1 MSLMKAS
8 RVGQVIAIVVVGLL
22 AGAALIALLNRQYI
36 VDQLTVWQYQPSAD
50 VVAVAERSTMSERGK
65 FYFYAS
71 QPVIEGTQV
80 FNDQCGRREPG
91 TAILGCYTGGFI
103 YIYDVKDPR
112 LDGIR
117 EVTAAHEMLHA
128 VYERLSDGER
138 SRIDRLVEAEYQS
151 MKDNQELAER
161 LEFYDRTQ
169 PGERLNELHSII
181 ATEKRSVSAEL
192 EAWYG
197 QYFTNRGFVVEL
209 HDKYEAIFI
218 ELRER
223 ADELSAEL
231 ESLGRQIETET
242 ASYNNDVR
250 ALNADIAAFNARA
263 AAGEFDSQAQ
273 FASERNALAS
283 RSSTLDQLRAKINN
297 DVTLYESKR
306 AELESIAS
314 QSEALNRTIDSS
326 LAPTPS
332 F

>member
-8 RVGQVIAIVVVGLL
+8 RVGQIITIVIIGLL
-22 AGAALIALLNRQYI
+22 AGAAVTALLNRQYI
-36 VDQLTVWQYQPSAD
+36 VDQLTVWQYKPSAD
-50 VVAVAERSTMSERGK
+50 VAAVAERSTMSEQGK

-71 QPVIEGTQV
+71 QPVIEGTQA

-117 EVTAAHEMLHA
+117 EVTAVHEMLHA
-128 VYERLSDGER
+128 AYERLGEDER
-138 SRIDRLVEAEYQS
+138 NRVNALVEAEYRS
-151 MKDNQELAER
+151 MKGDKELAER

-181 ATEKRSVSAEL
+181 ATEKLSVSSEL
-192 EAWYG
+192 DAWYSR
-197 QYFTNRGFVVEL
+197 YLTNRGFVVEL
-209 HDKYEAIFI
+209 HNRYEGLFRQ
-218 ELRER
+218 LRER

-231 ESLGRQIETET
+231 EALGRQIETET

-250 ALNADIAAFNARA
+250 ALNTDIAAFNARA

-273 FASERNALAS
+273 FASERNELAS
-283 RSSTLDQLRAKINN
+283 RSSTLDQLRAKING

-306 AELESIAS
+306 AELETIAS